1 MIFLLYIILYLFI
14 ISINII
20 LFEILFRFKLDS
32 IIFKKLESKLT
43 STVSCFGNFWFV
55 IKRTNRM
62 LDISYIERDNTFL
75 TCDIEPTQDDLLKSC
90 GLTGQYNNK
99 SNPCN
104 ITISELLFL
113 L

>member
-14 ISINII
+14 LTINII
-20 LFEILFRFKLDS
+20 LFEILFRFKLDD
-32 IIFKKLESKLT
+32 IIFKKLEGKLET
-43 STVSCFGNFWFV
+43 TVSCFNNYWFI

-62 LDISYIERDNTFL
+62 LDILYIERNGTFL
-75 TCDIEPTQDDLLKSC
+75 SCNIEPTPNDIPKSC

-104 ITISELLFL
+104 MAISNLLFL